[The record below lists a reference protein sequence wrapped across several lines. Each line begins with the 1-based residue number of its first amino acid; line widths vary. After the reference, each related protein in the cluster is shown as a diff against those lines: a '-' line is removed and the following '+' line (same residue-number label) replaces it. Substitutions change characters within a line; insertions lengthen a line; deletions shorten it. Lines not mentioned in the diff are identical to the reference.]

1 MKIQLL
7 WVVLLMLF
15 SIQGVMAQDSLTS
28 AESSFKY
35 ITNTLDKFHGTGRLV
50 NNPGIDGAD
59 LEPFIE
65 YLQDFYQQFSQS
77 FNSDSAM
84 CSFYR
89 DPENGRMTIAE
100 RAELS
105 FSYLRALDARVD
117 RFIAIDEEFQNMLKK
132 EFGSIVLANITAIKA
147 DSISNQQLPAAEFDE
162 AAMINFLDTMCI

>member
-7 WVVLLMLF
+7 FVMFLMLF
-15 SIQGVMAQDSLTS
+15 SIQGVMAQESPAS

-35 ITNTLDKFHGTGRLV
+35 IANTLDKFHGTGRLV

-117 RFIAIDEEFQNMLKK
+117 RFIAIDEEFQNMLEKQ
-132 EFGSIVLANITAIKA
+132 FGSIVLANITAIKA

>member
-1 MKIQLL
+1 MKFKILCLSLL
-7 WVVLLMLF
+7 FL
-15 SIQGVMAQDSLTS
+15 SPIQGVMGQESIAS

-35 ITNTLDKFHGTGRLV
+35 IANTLDTFRGTGRLV

-84 CSFYR
+84 CRFYR

-105 FSYLRALDARVD
+105 FSYLRALEARVD
-117 RFIAIDEEFQNMLKK
+117 RFVSIDEEFQDVL
-132 EFGSIVLANITAIKA
+132 EEQFGSILLRNITALKV
-147 DSISNQQLPAAEFDE
+147 DSISNQQLPASDFDE
-162 AAMINFLDTMCI
+162 AAMIGFLDTMCS